1 MIIIKYRKI
10 FFAISVLLTIASI
23 ISVLVF
29 GLRFGIDFKGGS
41 LLEVEFA
48 QNRPEVSLLHEA
60 IAPLNLGDVRIQH
73 AGESDVIVRTRTLG
87 EEEHTALVQTL
98 SQEGTVELTEKR
110 FTTIGPVI
118 GAELRSRAWIAIVL
132 VILGIVLFIAFAFR
146 HVSEPI
152 ASWKYGLIIVI
163 SLLHDIII
171 PTGIVALLGIEV
183 DTLFVIALLAIMGL
197 SVHDSIVV
205 FDRVRENLRLK
216 KWRDFGET
224 VGKSLEQTF
233 VRSINTSLSI
243 ILVLITLYFFG
254 PESTKNF
261 SLILL
266 IGMFFGTYSSI
277 FLGSPLLITAETLQ
291 HSKQSKK

>member
-1 MIIIKYRKI
+1 MIIITYRKI
-10 FFAISVLLTIASI
+10 FFAISVLLTVASVV
-23 ISVLVF
+23 SVLVF
-29 GLRFGIDFKGGS
+29 GLQFGIDFKGGS
-41 LLEVEFA
+41 LLEVEYTGV
-48 QNRPEVSLLHEA
+48 RPEVATLNEA
-60 IAPLNLGDVRIQH
+60 VAPLGLGDARIQH
-73 AGESDVIVRTRTLG
+73 AGERDVIVRTKSLT
-87 EEEHTALVQTL
+87 EDEHTALTSAL
-98 SQEGTVELTEKR
+98 SQEGTVELNEKR

-118 GAELRSRAWIAIVL
+118 GAELRSRAWIAITL

-152 ASWKYGLIIVI
+152 ASWKYGIIIII

-171 PTGIVALLGIEV
+171 PTGVVALLGIEI

-216 KWRDFGET
+216 KWSNFSET
-224 VGKSLEQTF
+224 VGRSLEQTF
-233 VRSINTSLSI
+233 VRSINTSLTT
-243 ILVLITLYFFG
+243 ILVLVALYILG

-266 IGMFFGTYSSI
+266 VGMFFGTYSSI
-277 FLGSPLLITAETLQ
+277 FLGSPLLVTAKELQ
-291 HSKQSKK
+291 DRKK

>member
-1 MIIIKYRKI
+1 MIIITYRKI
-10 FFAISVLLTIASI
+10 FFAISALLSIASVVA
-23 ISVLVF
+23 VLVF
-29 GLRFGIDFKGGS
+29 GLQFGIDFKGGS
-41 LLEVEFA
+41 LLEVEYTGV
-48 QNRPEVSLLHEA
+48 RPEVA
-60 IAPLNLGDVRIQH
+60 TLNESVAQLGLGDVRIQH
-73 AGESDVIVRTRTLG
+73 AGERDVIVRTKSLT
-87 EEEHTALVQTL
+87 EDEHTALSEAL
-98 SQEGTVELTEKR
+98 SQKGATELTEKR

-118 GAELRSRAWIAIVL
+118 GAELRSRAWIAITL

-152 ASWKYGLIIVI
+152 ASWKYGIIIII

-171 PTGIVALLGIEV
+171 PTGVVALLGIEI

-216 KWRDFGET
+216 KWSNFSET
-224 VGKSLEQTF
+224 VGRSLEQTF
-233 VRSINTSLSI
+233 VRSINTSLST
-243 ILVLITLYFFG
+243 ILVLVALYILG

-277 FLGSPLLITAETLQ
+277 FLGSPLLVTAKGLQ
-291 HSKQSKK
+291 DRKK

>member
-1 MIIIKYRKI
+1 MFIISYRKI
-10 FFAISVLLTIASI
+10 FFAISALLTAASI
-23 ISVLVF
+23 AAVFIF
-29 GLRFGIDFKGGS
+29 GLSFGIDFKGGS
-41 LLEVEFA
+41 LLEVEYLGI
-48 QNRPEVSLLHEA
+48 RPE
-60 IAPLNLGDVRIQH
+60 IATLNEVVDSMGLGDARIQH
-73 AGESDVIVRTRTLG
+73 AGEHDVIVRTRTLT
-87 EEEHTALVQTL
+87 EEEHTMLGTALKTADD
-98 SQEGTVELTEKR
+98 GELTEKR

-118 GAELRSRAWIAIVL
+118 GKELRSRAWIAIAL

-146 HVSEPI
+146 KVSEPV

-171 PTGIVALLGIEV
+171 PTGIVAFLGIEI

-216 KWRDFGET
+216 KWSNFGET

-233 VRSINTSLSI
+233 VRSINTSLST
-243 ILVLITLYFFG
+243 ILVLIMLYVFG

-266 IGMFFGTYSSI
+266 VGMFFGTYSSI
-277 FLGSPLLITAETLQ
+277 FLGSPLLVTVKEWQ
-291 HSKQSKK
+291 DKKSN